1 MTHANSLK
9 SSSVNLI
16 LLSENDW
23 ARYRD
28 IRLAALAHDESAFG
42 GDYDSESQFSEAQ
55 WRQKAQQYVGLL
67 AAIDGT
73 DCGFMTV
80 ENLKGDFG
88 ATCWVGSC
96 WVNPKFR
103 QRGILR
109 SLFTFAD
116 SFSEE
121 RNWGIQGLGVW
132 IDNSGAIAA
141 YENIGFARMGEPQES
156 TRKPG
161 LYYQRMIRSIK

>member
-9 SSSVNLI
+9 SSSVDLI

-121 RNWGIQGLGVW
+121 RNWGVQGLGVW

-141 YENIGFARMGEPQES
+141 YKNIGFARMGEPQES

-161 LYYQRMIRSIK
+161 LYYQRMIRSVK

>member
-9 SSSVNLI
+9 SSSVDLI

-55 WRQKAQQYVGLL
+55 WRQKAQKYVGLL

-121 RNWGIQGLGVW
+121 RNWGVQGLGVW

-161 LYYQRMIRSIK
+161 LYYQRMIRSVK